1 MWLWKLD
8 FKLKPV
14 QGFIRNLPQTTMSP
28 QQLTIIILLLSCA
41 LQRAFSSL
49 RQFRFYQMDRIENHW
64 QRIQHMPCTTKLYKD
79 DFQGIMSCILQSSN
93 DTESF
98 MVGTNASHCIL
109 CYYQVNNA
117 TLNAVEFQGTLLF
130 KRGMLKLQHVLV
142 TTIIYLAKC
151 HIL

>member
-1 MWLWKLD
+1 MGYFASFDGK
-8 FKLKPV
+8 
-14 QGFIRNLPQTTMSP
+14 LPQTTMSLK
-28 QQLTIIILLLSCA
+28 QLTSIFLVSARGLHTI
-41 LQRAFSSL
+41 SSTS
-49 RQFRFYQMDRIENHW
+49 RQFRFYQMDQIENHW
-64 QRIQHMPCTTKLYKD
+64 QRIQHMPCITKLFQD
-79 DFQGIMSCILQSSN
+79 DFQGIMSCILQSTY

-130 KRGMLKLQHVLV
+130 KRGMFKLQHVLV

-151 HIL
+151 H